1 MANETLLKFKYPES
15 LIKEYDHWVVLLRPA
30 QVTIGSLVLASPE
43 DATRFPD
50 LSPESFTELKKAS
63 GDMEAA
69 LSASFGQDKINYLML
84 MMVDPHV
91 HYHVI
96 PRYAGTVRFDGGDY
110 RDPFWPGPPDV
121 THALD
126 LSGGQ
131 LAAIQERLKG
141 NWPT

>member
-1 MANETLLKFKYPES
+1 MPNETLLKFKYPES

-50 LSPESFTELKKAS
+50 LPPESFAGLKKAS
-63 GDMEAA
+63 ADMEAA
-69 LSASFGQDKINYLML
+69 LSTSFGQDKINYLML

-96 PRYAGTVRFDGGDY
+96 PRYAGTVRFDGDDY

-126 LSGGQ
+126 LSEER
-131 LAAIQERLKG
+131 LAAIQECIRA